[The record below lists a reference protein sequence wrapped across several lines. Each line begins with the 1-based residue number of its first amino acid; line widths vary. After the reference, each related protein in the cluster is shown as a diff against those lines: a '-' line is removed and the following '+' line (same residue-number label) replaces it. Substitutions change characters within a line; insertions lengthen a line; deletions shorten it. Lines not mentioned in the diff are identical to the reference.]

1 MPTHFHVS
9 EESLGHH
16 YSVVT
21 TDDQGAKHRFYI
33 ENAPSAS
40 KKPDLTFYDG
50 ADNTGPL
57 MGLSKFPR
65 ITNNCEVRL
74 IDEQSNDHWVPVTKK
89 GFMSMKYTFEIPV
102 GYKQGPF
109 TWKKT
114 RSMGRGSSPYGNM
127 KLIDEQSHDVLAV
140 FSSDPFSLVT
150 GRLDMLQDQGDSFD
164 RWALIT
170 GITVREKQRRHTLRS
185 VRSKENVYTVGAVGG
200 GMALGGMGGMA
211 GGGGC

>member
-1 MPTHFHVS
+1 MPTEFHVT

-21 TDDQGAKHRFYI
+21 TDDQGGKHQFYI
-33 ENAPSAS
+33 ENAPEAL

-50 ADNTGPL
+50 VDTTGPL
-57 MGLSKFPR
+57 IALSKFPR
-65 ITNNCEVRL
+65 VTNNCEVRL
-74 IDEQSNDHWVPVTKK
+74 IDEQSYEHWVPVRKK
-89 GFMSMKYTFEIPV
+89 GFMSMKYTFEIPA
-102 GYKQGPF
+102 GHKQGPF

-140 FSSDPFSLVT
+140 FSSDPFSLVA
-150 GRLDMLQDQGDSFD
+150 GRLDIYQDQGDSFD

-170 GITVREKQRRHTLRS
+170 GMAVREKQRRNSLRS
-185 VRSKENVYTVGAVGG
+185 LRSRDNVYMGALGG
-200 GMALGGMGGMA
+200 GIGMGGMGGMA